1 VQAVVPK
8 KTASLRRT
16 TRCKISITQGD
27 YFSHLQAPQS
37 QASHLQDLHLPQAHF
52 SQAHLVQSQHA
63 VFIDVVSEQ
72 DTQAKLAQ
80 RMVRRS
86 VFIRVN
92 RKKKFRF
99 PGKTFRPT

>member
-1 VQAVVPK
+1 MQ
-8 KTASLRRT
+8 
-16 TRCKISITQGD
+16 ISITQGD

-52 SQAHLVQSQHA
+52 SQAHLLQSQHA

-72 DTQAKLAQ
+72 ETQAKLAQ

-86 VFIRVN
+86 VFIRVY